1 MLFLKYLLRLLL
13 GHDPLIQLLK
23 KQCIS
28 PGLWLKDLGFGILPL
43 LGWLQPHQRFI
54 SLKTRNSFQLGI
66 FFFLLNNVFTKI
78 YSWMIQISGKC
89 NVKIKVE

>member
-66 FFFLLNNVFTKI
+66 FFFYLIMSSLRSI
-78 YSWMIQISGKC
+78 HG
-89 NVKIKVE
+89 